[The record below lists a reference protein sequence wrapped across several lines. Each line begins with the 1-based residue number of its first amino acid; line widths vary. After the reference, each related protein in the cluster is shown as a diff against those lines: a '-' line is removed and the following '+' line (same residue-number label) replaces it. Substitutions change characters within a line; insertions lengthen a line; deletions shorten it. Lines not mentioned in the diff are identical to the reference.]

1 MTVAHKHTWTG
12 DDATLSVWDHED
24 GERLVLMA
32 IAEGQGCAVV
42 DLDPRDA
49 LELADAL
56 RDFAAR
62 CAQ

>member
-1 MTVAHKHTWTG
+1 MTIPA
-12 DDATLSVWDHED
+12 DPIPM
-24 GERLVLMA
+24 VLMA

-49 LELADAL
+49 LELSDAL
-56 RDFAAR
+56 RDFAVR